1 MKKSNRKYIRLL
13 AMAMSLAVVGMLAA
27 FMALAAQPELASAQ
41 GLCDGPLAPFLAQCQ
56 SGTTPTTAPAPTSPM
71 VAAGDTIASDSTS
84 GGGAPQFQVVID
96 SLPMNLAVGSSIVLY
111 LEDDYQEPATIPA
124 SSVYF
129 VAESPTSETTGNGAR
144 VYTTIAPKV
153 DNDAYFDTNKD
164 DISIRV
170 FIPDMCTSST
180 DDCQGPNGV
189 NAGQM
194 LTMVIEDSS
203 GIKNPTE
210 AGSHSAAFAIV
221 GPTGSVPGP
230 AAVNKDFELPTW
242 AKISLS
248 DVDNSRG
255 YELQVTGSGF
265 NDGTTATVYVLH
277 DPSVGSVAFD
287 NGANEAALC
296 ERIVN
301 RGTLAGGSLV
311 GSDDQVSVTFVVTA
325 PTFGPGNT
333 NYICMVDGE
342 GRMSHTDVE
351 RFHLEHSIHVS
362 PSTVSAGDKATVFA
376 QDYPNAGASFSSL
389 RIAGSSYAPDG
400 TSLSAFITS
409 HSAIGPDGDATV
421 TFEVPDGREG
431 TLRLDARWGNI
442 EASTRITVREG
453 GFTEPQFVG
462 PVTNLA
468 ASALGQE
475 SGSVLLTWSEAPNA
489 QVHFVMYVKSAELS
503 ASNYGSAQMVPFA
516 GLQGVVKELEGG
528 TPYSFIVIGMR
539 WNWVEYGTVWGSW
552 SNWVA
557 STPSGA
563 T

>member
-84 GGGAPQFQVVID
+84 GGSAPQFQVMID
-96 SLPMNLAVGSSIVLY
+96 SLPTNLAVGSSIVLY

-153 DNDAYFDTNKD
+153 DNDAYFDANKD

-180 DDCQGPNGV
+180 DDCQGPNGPV
-189 NAGQM
+189 RGQM
-194 LTMVIEDSS
+194 LTMGIEDSS

-210 AGSHSAAFAIV
+210 AGSHSAAFAIL

-277 DPSVGSVAFD
+277 DPSVGS
-287 NGANEAALC
+287 G
-296 ERIVN
+296 RI
-301 RGTLAGGSLV
+301 
-311 GSDDQVSVTFVVTA
+311 
-325 PTFGPGNT
+325 
-333 NYICMVDGE
+333 
-342 GRMSHTDVE
+342 
-351 RFHLEHSIHVS
+351 
-362 PSTVSAGDKATVFA
+362 
-376 QDYPNAGASFSSL
+376 
-389 RIAGSSYAPDG
+389 
-400 TSLSAFITS
+400 
-409 HSAIGPDGDATV
+409 
-421 TFEVPDGREG
+421 
-431 TLRLDARWGNI
+431 
-442 EASTRITVREG
+442 
-453 GFTEPQFVG
+453 
-462 PVTNLA
+462 
-468 ASALGQE
+468 
-475 SGSVLLTWSEAPNA
+475 
-489 QVHFVMYVKSAELS
+489 
-503 ASNYGSAQMVPFA
+503 
-516 GLQGVVKELEGG
+516 
-528 TPYSFIVIGMR
+528 
-539 WNWVEYGTVWGSW
+539 
-552 SNWVA
+552 
-557 STPSGA
+557 
-563 T
+563 